1 MSGDCGDCG
10 GEAPE
15 LRKDLYARFA
25 VRRGPM
31 SGEAVGEAG
40 CGGVVVWDWGGFG
53 MGDGFGDSEVEGF
66 VGGEVGK

>member
-1 MSGDCGDCG
+1 
-10 GEAPE
+10 
-15 LRKDLYARFA
+15 
-25 VRRGPM
+25 M
-31 SGEAVGEAG
+31 SGEAAGEAG